1 MNMCENSSMT
11 EITSALAEEIS
22 KKVAEN
28 IRFERK
34 KARLTQAEL
43 GARIGVSG
51 SMIAQYES
59 SAPYARRPKWGTLE
73 KLANAMEI
81 PLARLLDLSSF
92 CSQTFWT
99 DAFREGLQN
108 ELEHVDSSDA
118 SGIDVTYMRKV
129 ANGESGFSFEDA
141 CQICDD
147 LGISPNE
154 ILRWDE
160 RKRMT
165 TDHLT
170 DIVIRNEGIQD
181 G

>member
-1 MNMCENSSMT
+1 MQGNQNGGRWKNSQT
-11 EITSALAEEIS
+11 PWKYTCQT
-22 KKVAEN
+22 
-28 IRFERK
+28 F
-34 KARLTQAEL
+34 
-43 GARIGVSG
+43 G
-51 SMIAQYES
+51 SI
-59 SAPYARRPKWGTLE
+59 
-73 KLANAMEI
+73 
-81 PLARLLDLSSF
+81 F

-99 DAFREGLQN
+99 DAFREGLQK

-118 SGIDVTYMRKV
+118 SGIDAAYMRKV
-129 ANGESGFSFEDA
+129 AAGQSGFSFEDA

-170 DIVIRNEGIQD
+170 DIVIRNEGAQD

>member
-1 MNMCENSSMT
+1 
-11 EITSALAEEIS
+11 
-22 KKVAEN
+22 
-28 IRFERK
+28 
-34 KARLTQAEL
+34 
-43 GARIGVSG
+43 
-51 SMIAQYES
+51 
-59 SAPYARRPKWGTLE
+59 
-73 KLANAMEI
+73 MEI

-99 DAFREGLQN
+99 DAFREGLQK

-118 SGIDVTYMRKV
+118 SGIDAAYMRKV
-129 ANGESGFSFEDA
+129 AAGQSGFSFEDA

-170 DIVIRNEGIQD
+170 DIVIRNEGAQD